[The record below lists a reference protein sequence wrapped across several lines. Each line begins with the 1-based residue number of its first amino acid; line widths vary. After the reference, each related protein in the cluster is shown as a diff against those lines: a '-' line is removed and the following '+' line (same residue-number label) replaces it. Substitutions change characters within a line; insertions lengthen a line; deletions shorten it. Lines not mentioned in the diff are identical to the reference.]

1 VNYNTHLNKYKSVGS
16 MTANKLDD
24 VLRSVLKEQ
33 AFKKDTI
40 SLKDFDGGARMFIAT
55 EISKIITDSV
65 KAELFNDIVGMIMG
79 ANPARTNESCR
90 SLVSMLQY
98 KVYGLVENYLN
109 NDLRR
114 ISKQMDYEREL
125 IGRDPLS
132 VKM

>member
-1 VNYNTHLNKYKSVGS
+1 